1 MNTDTPETSA
11 IAASIDPS
19 VLEHDAYAT
28 MTMHAI
34 KMERQRDEAHKLI
47 RRLGTPKAFMD
58 LEGVRI
64 ICADYM
70 ARWREGEAATP
81 NVQTVEER
89 LLTMCNYHHKITKDD
104 KDFLAILSEK
114 VEGITSCSRPLL
126 RAADIVRHDPSG
138 EDWVLAVDEENGR
151 VQPCR
156 WPPTIA
162 DAKDCTLS
170 TPATDEQRLVM
181 LADWTDEHERDLR
194 THTARRQISSAN
206 SQEQGAKTP

>member
-89 LLTMCNYHHKITKDD
+89 LLTMCNYHHKITKND

-114 VEGITSCSRPLL
+114 VEGITIDTTHQ
-126 RAADIVRHDPSG
+126 RAMEQIRMMMPDIAELICAAPR
-138 EDWVLAVDEENGR
+138 
-151 VQPCR
+151 
-156 WPPTIA
+156 
-162 DAKDCTLS
+162 
-170 TPATDEQRLVM
+170 M
-181 LADWTDEHERDLR
+181 LEAL
-194 THTARRQISSAN
+194 QI
-206 SQEQGAKTP
+206 AKTEFEARDGAGTCPLEIEELLEELSQHNAK

>member
-1 MNTDTPETSA
+1 MKKTPKTDQLIEAQQALGTALKHLRETR
-11 IAASIDPS
+11 
-19 VLEHDAYAT
+19 
-28 MTMHAI
+28 
-34 KMERQRDEAHKLI
+34 RQRDEAHKLI

-70 ARWREGEAATP
+70 ARWREGEAAIP

-89 LLTMCNYHHKITKDD
+89 LLTMCNYHHEITKDD

-206 SQEQGAKTP
+206 TKVSRAAQDSQSTPKP